1 MQRRVITHRTPLF
14 RFVPCSICLVN
25 LAAAAPHPEGW
36 RLWISDKVLAC
47 AVAAVALFVLSL
59 LLRGLLKVITLVLVL
74 VAAAG
79 GFWFLR
85 DTWNHRSDLL
95 PREWVKLV
103 DGTLDSPKARAAWH
117 SVESELAALSAS
129 GRAHLAAGTD
139 EARRSVV
146 AKLEARVRE
155 LRKEGN
161 NSDAEQLNRL
171 ARRIAELK

>member
-1 MQRRVITHRTPLF
+1 V
-14 RFVPCSICLVN
+14 CLAN
-25 LAAAAPHPEGW
+25 LAAAAPHTDAW
-36 RLWISDKVLAC
+36 RNLLTGKVLAC
-47 AVAAVALFVLSL
+47 CVAAVALFVLSL
-59 LLRGLLKVITLVLVL
+59 LLRGLLKVITLALVL

-103 DGTLDSPKARAAWH
+103 DGTLDSLKARAAWQ
-117 SVESELAALSAS
+117 SVESELATLSAS

-161 NSDAEQLNRL
+161 NSDAEQLKRL
-171 ARRIAELK
+171 AGRIAELK

>member
-36 RLWISDKVLAC
+36 RLWVSDKVLVC
-47 AVAAVALFVLSL
+47 AVATVALFVLSL

-85 DTWNHRSDLL
+85 DTWNNRSDLL
-95 PREWVKLV
+95 PHEWVTLV
-103 DGTLDSPKARAAWH
+103 DRTLDTPKSRAAWR
-117 SVESELAALSAS
+117 SVEAELATLSAN

-146 AKLEARVRE
+146 SKLEARAQE
-155 LRKEGN
+155 LRKAGN
-161 NSDAEQLNRL
+161 RAEAEQLDRL
-171 ARRIAELK
+171 AARIAAQK